1 MPNDFIQGSGFRVCG
16 TVLRKRI
23 PDSRKIAFLTLNV
36 ERPRSSVKLD
46 MRTFDRGLID
56 DIGSLADGQLVEVT
70 GAVDIEP
77 LKDRSGHEVKVD
89 GYNRWFPALT
99 IKVLRIHGAS
109 RPAAPSEPDPGGPP
123 LDDDGV
129 PF

>member
-1 MPNDFIQGSGFRVCG
+1 MPSDFTQGSGFRICG

-36 ERPRSSVKLD
+36 ERQRSSVKLD

-56 DIGSLADGQLVEVT
+56 DIGALADGQLVEVT
-70 GAVDIEP
+70 GAIDIEP
-77 LKDRSGHEVKVD
+77 LKDRAGHEVKVD
-89 GYNRWFPALT
+89 GYNKWSPALT
-99 IKVLRIHGAS
+99 VKVLRVHEAS
-109 RPAAPSEPDPGGPP
+109 RSPGPVNQPDPSGPP
-123 LDDDGV
+123 PDDDV